1 MAKRVLRFPRNDADA
16 ESDFVLVHITQKSG
30 QPLNAKLIGTEG
42 SNVYVNTLKKAQT
55 SELKSKNFKG
65 SQAEWDQILENVLL
79 GTTAEAGLLDGIEVV
94 TNADGKKLKINIRKR
109 IGDITQR
116 LGVIEL
122 QQDDDAEGDFSGFD
136 WCGLAL
142 QATNASSHKL
152 EDAEKRIKELEAALQ
167 ESQASNREL
176 VKAKADHEDDLLQK
190 FSILL
195 NEKKLKIR
203 DQQRLLASAKVDP
216 EKLAAVEATRGPKR
230 TATASGT
237 RKRKTGHNL
246 RGATREEESEDEF
259 EKMDVDAD
267 PSADPAADSDRA
279 VTPDR
284 GSETETETEDEGDA
298 RAELVPTVAEAK
310 ELTRAKNDDG
320 DVLPP
325 PRALPFAKKLAASV
339 SKVDAAKDDGSETQS
354 DDDDEL

>member
-42 SNVYVNTLKKAQT
+42 SNVYVNTLKQAQT

-65 SQAEWDQILENVLL
+65 SQAEWDQVVGNVLL
-79 GTTAEAGLLDGIEVV
+79 GTTAGAGLLDGIEVV
-94 TNADGKKLKINIRKR
+94 TSADGKKLKINIRKR

-152 EDAEKRIKELEAALQ
+152 EDAEKKIKELEAALQ
-167 ESQASNREL
+167 ESQASNRDF

-203 DQQRLLASAKVDP
+203 DQQRLLASAKVDSK
-216 EKLAAVEATRGPKR
+216 KLAAVDATRGPKR

-246 RGATREEESEDEF
+246 RGATVEEESEDEF
-259 EKMDVDAD
+259 EKMDVD
-267 PSADPAADSDRA
+267 ADPAADSDRA

-284 GSETETETEDEGDA
+284 GSETETEDEGDA
-298 RAELVPTVAEAK
+298 RAELVPTVAETK
-310 ELTRAKNDDG
+310 DSTRAKNDDG
-320 DVLPP
+320 DLLPP
-325 PRALPFAKKLAASV
+325 PRALPFAKKLAASA
-339 SKVDAAKDDGSETQS
+339 SKVNAAKNDGSETQS